1 MLSRKGCFLLLILI
15 VVSVSSC
22 ASDISTRKDIAP
34 VQEKQPLSVKEQ
46 QNEALRIFKRILE
59 VRRKAKTSEE
69 AVRKI
74 EPMYLEIINKYPDA
88 PLAQESCLRL
98 IELYLRDYTPPATE
112 KAELIYKTF
121 RERYPQSILKGTV
134 ERTLTKFFYS
144 LKMWNRIIDLHR
156 ERIKRFI
163 ETGNIDD
170 PYYLFVF
177 SEARYN
183 TGNITEAVK
192 GYKWIIKKFP
202 DSHDAK
208 LSERRLKEI
217 FLKDK
222 GDQ

>member
-1 MLSRKGCFLLLILI
+1 MLSCKGCFLLLILI
-15 VVSVSSC
+15 VSVFSC
-22 ASDISTRKDIAP
+22 TSVISTRKDVTP
-34 VQEKQPLSVKEQ
+34 GKEKRPLTVQEQ
-46 QNEALRIFKRILE
+46 QNEALLVFKRILE
-59 VRRKAKTSEE
+59 VRKNAKTLEE
-69 AVRKI
+69 ATKKI

-112 KAELIYKTF
+112 KAEHIYKTF
-121 RERYPQSILKGTV
+121 RERYPQSILRDRV

-144 LKMWNRIIDLHR
+144 LKMWDRLIELHR

-163 ETGNIDD
+163 ETGDIDD

-177 SEARYN
+177 SETRYN
-183 TGNITEAVK
+183 TGNVSEAVK

-202 DSHDAK
+202 NSHDAR
-208 LSERRLKEI
+208 LSQQRLEEI
-217 FLKDK
+217 RMKDK

>member
-1 MLSRKGCFLLLILI
+1 MLSHKGFFLLLII
-15 VVSVSSC
+15 FSVLSC
-22 ASDISTRKDIAP
+22 APDISIRKKTPP
-34 VQEKQPLSVKEQ
+34 VQEKQPLTVQEQ
-46 QNEALRIFKRILE
+46 QNESLKIFKRILE
-59 VRRKAKTSEE
+59 VRKSTKTLEE
-69 AVRKI
+69 AIRKI
-74 EPMYLEIINKYPDA
+74 EPMYLEIIEKYPQA

-98 IELYLRDYTPPATE
+98 IELYLRDYTPPAIE
-112 KAELIYKTF
+112 KAENIYKTF
-121 RERYPQSILKGTV
+121 MERYPQSRLRATI

-144 LKMWNRIIDLHR
+144 RKMWKRIIELHR
-156 ERIKRFI
+156 ERIKSFI

-183 TGNITEAVK
+183 TGNISEAVK

-217 FLKDK
+217 LLKDK
-222 GDQ
+222 GEQ